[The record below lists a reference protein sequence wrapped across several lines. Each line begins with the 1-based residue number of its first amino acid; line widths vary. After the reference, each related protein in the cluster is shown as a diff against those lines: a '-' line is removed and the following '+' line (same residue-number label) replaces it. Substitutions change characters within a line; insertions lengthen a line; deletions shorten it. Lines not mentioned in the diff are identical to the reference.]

1 MRSPLG
7 ILVYK
12 LSLVMFLYSV
22 CRVLFYAFNPGLFS
36 GIDLPYFLMIML
48 GGLRFDLSAVLY
60 FNLLYILLFL
70 VPFKFREKA
79 GYQKSVDYLFYFT
92 NAIGLVLNCIDFI
105 YFRFSLRRTTVM
117 IFSEFKNEQNY
128 LPLAWHFFIAYFYIV
143 LIWLLL
149 VVFLVWFS
157 SRFKI
162 GRSLLSGKK
171 YYILHTG
178 ILVVFLVLMVIGLRS
193 GLPPKQ
199 LFPLVPSDAG
209 QYVKHPVDAAIV
221 QNTPFCMLRTS
232 RKPIFKRLEYFSDTE
247 LKTIYNPVYQPDPVK
262 TFNKMNVVVLIVESL
277 SKESVGCFNRT
288 LDNGNYKGYTPFLDS
303 LANHAL
309 VFTNSFANGHLSID
323 ASPSCLASIPSLQE
337 SFTESFYA
345 NNSFMSLASCLSEKG
360 YDCMYAHSGANG
372 SIGLNAFASVAGF
385 NRYIGKDE
393 YNNNADYDGV
403 WGIWDHKF
411 LLFYARECS
420 KLKEPF
426 FTSIFTVSSH
436 DPFKLPSEL
445 EDRFASGPM
454 PIYRSIRY
462 ADYSLQMFFKEAA
475 RQSWFGNTIF
485 VITGDHTSGRFH
497 EEYKTSLGAFG
508 VPLIFYTPG
517 RQIPPRFDDRIAQQI
532 DIMPTILNYL
542 GYDRPWFAFGKDLF
556 DDHTDRI
563 AVNYIGNTFQL
574 IWDGWVIQHNTTTT
588 VGLYN
593 RFNDPLMK
601 NNLAGQNDS
610 IQNRMEHKVE
620 AVIQQYNN
628 RMIDNRL
635 VPR

>member
-1 MRSPLG
+1 
-7 ILVYK
+7 
-12 LSLVMFLYSV
+12 
-22 CRVLFYAFNPGLFS
+22 
-36 GIDLPYFLMIML
+36 
-48 GGLRFDLSAVLY
+48 
-60 FNLLYILLFL
+60 
-70 VPFKFREKA
+70 
-79 GYQKSVDYLFYFT
+79 
-92 NAIGLVLNCIDFI
+92 
-105 YFRFSLRRTTVM
+105 
-117 IFSEFKNEQNY
+117 
-128 LPLAWHFFIAYFYIV
+128 
-143 LIWLLL
+143 
-149 VVFLVWFS
+149 
-157 SRFKI
+157 
-162 GRSLLSGKK
+162 
-171 YYILHTG
+171 
-178 ILVVFLVLMVIGLRS
+178 
-193 GLPPKQ
+193 
-199 LFPLVPSDAG
+199 
-209 QYVKHPVDAAIV
+209 
-221 QNTPFCMLRTS
+221 
-232 RKPIFKRLEYFSDTE
+232 
-247 LKTIYNPVYQPDPVK
+247 
-262 TFNKMNVVVLIVESL
+262 
-277 SKESVGCFNRT
+277 
-288 LDNGNYKGYTPFLDS
+288 
-303 LANHAL
+303 
-309 VFTNSFANGHLSID
+309 
-323 ASPSCLASIPSLQE
+323 
-337 SFTESFYA
+337 
-345 NNSFMSLASCLSEKG
+345 MSLASCLSEKG
-360 YDCMYAHSGANG
+360 YDRMYAHSGANG

-385 NRYIGKDE
+385 NRYLGKDE

-411 LLFYARECS
+411 LPFYARECS

-436 DPFKLPSEL
+436 DPFKLPSDL

-635 VPR
+635 VPE